1 MTQSGLSRVVNFIQ
15 ISIVHER
22 TLSQIEPSAQSGRA
36 FTSRVSVTLAPKHI
50 GRKETSCSCLKS
62 SKENR

>member
-22 TLSQIEPSAQSGRA
+22 TLSQTEPSAQSGRA
-36 FTSRVSVTLAPKHI
+36 FNPTCRPEPIRVSVPSLRNMSGERRRHAVT
-50 GRKETSCSCLKS
+50 
-62 SKENR
+62 

>member
-22 TLSQIEPSAQSGRA
+22 TLSQTEPSAQSGRA
-36 FTSRVSVTLAPKHI
+36 FNPTF
-50 GRKETSCSCLKS
+50 
-62 SKENR
+62 